1 MRLCFSVVHCLRD
14 DVGGFPHESMFTL
27 HFDLLETWNGILD
40 PIVIKSILAAIKS
53 ERLVIRK
60 MDVRAK
66 FSML

>member
-1 MRLCFSVVHCLRD
+1 
-14 DVGGFPHESMFTL
+14 MFTL

-53 ERLVIRK
+53 ERLMIRK